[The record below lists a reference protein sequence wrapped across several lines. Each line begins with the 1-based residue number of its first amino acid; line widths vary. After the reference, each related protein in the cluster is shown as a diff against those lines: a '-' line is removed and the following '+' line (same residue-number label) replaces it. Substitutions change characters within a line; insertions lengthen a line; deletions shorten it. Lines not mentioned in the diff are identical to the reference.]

1 MINNVFI
8 PFAESNEVDTDIV
21 TLLLIDPAITSS
33 TVTWSPST
41 TESVS
46 SRNCILI
53 TTNDCNLK

>member
-33 TVTWSPST
+33 AVTWSPST
-41 TESVS
+41 TE
-46 SRNCILI
+46 
-53 TTNDCNLK
+53 